1 MKKLFLI
8 TLIIAVIAVLV
19 LAGCAKSAG
28 TTSAGGGKVLN
39 IGAVWGLTGTDA
51 DIHGVMAKG
60 ETLCESWLNS
70 QGGITVNG
78 QKYKINVI
86 TLDTKSTVEGAI
98 MAAQQLVFQNKVK
111 FVTGQ
116 PTPAEVEGVRSI
128 TDPNKVMY
136 MAATDDT
143 PSSKFPY
150 TFTSLYPY
158 KWPKTPLYDYLVK
171 TYPNVKTV
179 AVMNQD
185 EAGNVASG
193 AEAIVQI
200 QKHNLTLGD
209 HEVYPFA
216 ATDYLPIVTKVVSTN
231 PDAIDMCLN
240 MPSHAAVI
248 VKDARQLGYTGPIF
262 GGSPWDPNLELSIVT
277 AQYATDFFW
286 PTFDPS
292 APENQSLIP
301 PQMAQVIQIWNQ
313 TYQGVPFVLD
323 SLQGWDSLW
332 CLTQAIE
339 KAQSLDP
346 TAVAKAFENMG
357 TIETGYGTAP
367 IGGLQTYGINA
378 VVCESIPITRLENGK
393 TEFEGFS
400 KLQIP

>member
-8 TLIIAVIAVLV
+8 IICLTVIVPLALV
-19 LAGCAKSAG
+19 GCAKAAT
-28 TTSAGGGKVLN
+28 TTSAGNVLN

-60 ETLCESWLNS
+60 ETLCEAWINS
-70 QGGITVNG
+70 NGGITVNG
-78 QKYKINVI
+78 VKYKINVI
-86 TLDTKSTVEGAI
+86 TLDTKSTTEGAVT
-98 MAAQQLVFQNKVK
+98 AAQQLVFNNKVK

-116 PTPAEVEGVRSI
+116 PTPAEVEAVRSI
-128 TDPNKVMY
+128 TDPNKVFY

-143 PSSKFPY
+143 PNSTFSY

-171 TYPNVKTV
+171 TYPQVKTV

-200 QKHNLTLGD
+200 QKHGLTLGD
-209 HEVYPFA
+209 HEVYPFDT
-216 ATDYLPIVTKVVSTN
+216 TDYLPVVTKVVNTH

-240 MPSHAAVI
+240 MPSHAALI

-262 GGSPWDPNLELSIVT
+262 GGSPWDPSLELSIIT
-277 AQYATDFFW
+277 PDYATDFFW
-286 PTFDPS
+286 PTFDPTNPDNAS
-292 APENQSLIP
+292 QVPPEMSTVMKLW
-301 PQMAQVIQIWNQ
+301 AD
-313 TYQGVPFVLD
+313 TYNVPFVLD
-323 SLQGWDSLW
+323 CLQGWNALW
-332 CLTQAIE
+332 CTVQAIE
-339 KAQSLDP
+339 KANSLDP
-346 TAVAKAFENMG
+346 TAVAKAFESMG
-357 TIETGYGTAP
+357 TIDTGYGVSP

-378 VVCESIPITRLENGK
+378 VVCEPIPITRLENGK
-393 TEFEGFS
+393 TEFAGFS
-400 KLQIP
+400 PLHIP

>member
-1 MKKLFLI
+1 MKKLLSI
-8 TLIIAVIAVLV
+8 TLIIAVTLALV
-19 LAGCAKSAG
+19 LAGCSKGTA
-28 TTSAGGGKVLN
+28 TTSAKNVIN
-39 IGAVWGLTGTDA
+39 IGAVWGLTGNDA

-60 ETLCESWLNS
+60 EILCESWINS
-70 QGGITVNG
+70 NGGITVNG

-86 TLDTKSTVEGAI
+86 TLDTKSTTEGAV

-116 PTPAEVEGVRSI
+116 PTPAEVVAVRSI
-128 TDPNKVMY
+128 TDPNKVFY
-136 MAATDDT
+136 MAATADDLS
-143 PSSKFPY
+143 PKYPY
-150 TFTSLYPY
+150 SFTSLYPY

-171 TYPNVKTV
+171 AYPNVKTV

-200 QKHNLTLGD
+200 QKHGLTLGD
-209 HEVYPFA
+209 HEVYPYA
-216 ATDYLPIVTKVVSTN
+216 ATDMLPIITKVVATN

-240 MPSHAAVI
+240 MPSHAAII

-262 GGSPWDPNLELSIVT
+262 GGSPWDPTLELSIIT
-277 AQYATDFFW
+277 AQYANDFFW
-286 PTFDPS
+286 PTFDPT

-301 PQMAQVIQIWNQ
+301 PQMAQVMKLWDDA
-313 TYQGVPFVLD
+313 YHVPFVLD
-323 SLQGWDSLW
+323 CLQGWDSLW
-332 CLTQAIE
+332 CCTQAIE

-346 TAVAKAFENMG
+346 AAVAKAFEGMQ
-357 TIETGYGTAP
+357 TIETGYGTSP

-378 VVCESIPITRLENGK
+378 VVCEPIPITLLKNGK
-393 TEFEGFS
+393 TQFVGFS
-400 KLQIP
+400 KLTIP